1 MPHQAG
7 HIQTQAPVQT
17 TLPTG
22 AYTPQQSQQSQ
33 DVLSLMQKMVSKP
46 TLATGTAITPQAMVE
61 TAPELLATGGVA
73 TTTPTATATQA
84 GAPTAIT
91 AGTSPTAQQVGTTGY
106 NQTAASYAAGQ
117 VGQAAT
123 PQAIA
128 AQGALTAPAVAEQ
141 LGTVDPSATVQG
153 QLANLQAD
161 VSAGLQPG
169 GVMPIWA
176 RTASDLVS
184 SKMAQRGM
192 GQSSMY
198 AEAMAEGIM
207 RGALPIAQAD
217 AQTYKDKIFQNLSNR
232 QQAAILNAQNYMQM
246 DMANLSNRQQTSLT
260 NIQLKQQSLLTDQA
274 ANNAA
279 LQFNAANVQQQEQFF
294 DGLKANIELQNA
306 QRTDAIAQ
314 FNTAEGNK
322 ISAMNVGNEIA
333 VNEANASRKTAIE
346 QFNSGLQDSR
356 DKFNVENQRVVDQSN
371 AQWRRTINTA
381 NTAAANAAN
390 QTNAA
395 NALAISNYAMS
406 ALWQEWRDEAD
417 WVNTSSENA
426 IARNHNLA
434 LAALERATMFEL
446 NDEAAKGDLLKL
458 LGAFGFEFLKTT

>member
-1 MPHQAG
+1 MATQQ
-7 HIQTQAPVQT
+7 QTQQPVEVQ
-17 TLPTG
+17 LPTG
-22 AYTPQQSQQSQ
+22 AYQPQQSQASQ
-33 DVLSLMQKMVSKP
+33 DILSLMQKMVSKP
-46 TLATGTAITPQAMVE
+46 TLATGTAMLPQPMNVQ
-61 TAPELLATGGVA
+61 TPELLATGGVA

-91 AGTSPTAQQVGTTGY
+91 AGTSPTSQQVATTGY

-117 VGQAAT
+117 VGQT
-123 PQAIA
+123 NVPQM
-128 AQGALTAPAVAEQ
+128 TAPTGTVTTPAVAEQ
-141 LGTVDPSATVQG
+141 ITSIPTEATVAG
-153 QLANLQAD
+153 QLAGLQSD

-169 GVMPIWA
+169 GTMPIWA
-176 RTASDLVS
+176 RTAADLVE

-217 AQTYKDKIFQNLSNR
+217 AQVYKDKIFQNLSNR
-232 QQAAILNAQNYMQM
+232 QQAAILNAQNYMTM
-246 DMANLSNRQQTSLT
+246 DMANLSNNQQASLT

-294 DGLKANIELQNA
+294 DSLKSGIEIQNA
-306 QRTDAIAQ
+306 QRSDAIAQ
-314 FNTAEGNK
+314 FNAAEGNK
-322 ISAMNVGNEIA
+322 INAMNVGNDIA
-333 VNEANASRKTAIE
+333 VNEANANRTQAIE
-346 QFNSGLQDSR
+346 QFNSQLQDSR
-356 DKFNVENQRVVDQSN
+356 DKFNVENQRVIDQSN

-381 NTAAANAAN
+381 NTAAVNAAN

-395 NALAISNYAMS
+395 NALALSNYGMS

-417 WVNTSSENA
+417 WVNTASENKV
-426 IARNHNLA
+426 ARDFNMA

-458 LGAFGFEFLKTT
+458 LGRFGFEFLKA

>member
-1 MPHQAG
+1 MVTTNT
-7 HIQTQAPVQT
+7 QTQPEIK
-17 TLPTG
+17 LPTG
-22 AYTPQQSQQSQ
+22 AYQPQQSQASQ
-33 DVLSLMQKMVSKP
+33 DILSLMQKMVSKP
-46 TLATGTAITPQAMVE
+46 TMATGTAIVPQPMNVQ
-61 TAPELLATGGVA
+61 APELLATGGVA
-73 TTTPTATATQA
+73 TTTPTATAILA
-84 GAPTAIT
+84 GQPSAIT
-91 AGTSPTAQQVGTTGY
+91 AGASPASQQIATTGY
-106 NQTAASYAAGQ
+106 NQTAANYAAGQ
-117 VGQAAT
+117 IGKANV
-123 PQAIA
+123 PQATA
-128 AQGALTAPAVAEQ
+128 AQGTVSTPAVAEQ
-141 LGTVDPSATVQG
+141 ITSIPTEATVAG
-153 QLANLQAD
+153 QLAGLQSD

-169 GVMPIWA
+169 GTMPIWA
-176 RTASDLVS
+176 RTAADLVE

-217 AQTYKDKIFQNLSNR
+217 AQVYKDKIFQNLSNR

-246 DMANLSNRQQTSLT
+246 DMANLSNNQQANLT

-294 DGLKANIELQNA
+294 DSLKSGIEIQNA
-306 QRTDAIAQ
+306 QRSDAIAQ

-322 ISAMNVGNEIA
+322 INAMNVGNDIA
-333 VNEANASRKTAIE
+333 VNEANANRVQAIG
-346 QFNSGLQDSR
+346 QFNSQLQDSR
-356 DKFNVENQRVVDQSN
+356 DKFNVENQRVIDQSN

-381 NTAAANAAN
+381 NTAAVNAAN

-395 NALAISNYAMS
+395 NALALSNYAMS
-406 ALWQEWRDEAD
+406 ALWQEWREEAD
-417 WVNTSSENA
+417 WVNTASENKV
-426 IARNHNLA
+426 ARDHNMA

-458 LGAFGFEFLKTT
+458 LGRFGFEFLEAST

>member
-1 MPHQAG
+1 MATQQ
-7 HIQTQAPVQT
+7 QTQQPVDVQ
-17 TLPTG
+17 LPTG
-22 AYTPQQSQQSQ
+22 AYQPQQSQASQ
-33 DVLSLMQKMVSKP
+33 DILSLMQKMVSKP
-46 TLATGTAITPQAMVE
+46 TLATGTAMLPQPMNVQ
-61 TAPELLATGGVA
+61 TPELLATGGVA

-91 AGTSPTAQQVGTTGY
+91 AGTSPTSQQVATTGY

-117 VGQAAT
+117 VGQT
-123 PQAIA
+123 NVPQM
-128 AQGALTAPAVAEQ
+128 TAPTGTVTTPAVAEQ
-141 LGTVDPSATVQG
+141 ITSIPTEATVAG
-153 QLANLQAD
+153 QLAGLQSD

-169 GVMPIWA
+169 GTMPIWA
-176 RTASDLVS
+176 RTAADLVE

-217 AQTYKDKIFQNLSNR
+217 AQVYKDKIFQNLSNR
-232 QQAAILNAQNYMQM
+232 QQAAILNAQNYMTM
-246 DMANLSNRQQTSLT
+246 DMANLSNNQQASLT

-294 DGLKANIELQNA
+294 DSLKSGIEIQNA
-306 QRTDAIAQ
+306 QRSDAIAQ
-314 FNTAEGNK
+314 FNAAEGNK
-322 ISAMNVGNEIA
+322 ISAMNVGNNIA
-333 VNEANASRKTAIE
+333 VNEANANRTQAIE
-346 QFNSGLQDSR
+346 QFNSQLQDSR
-356 DKFNVENQRVVDQSN
+356 DKFNVENQRVIDQSN

-381 NTAAANAAN
+381 NTAAVNAAN

-395 NALAISNYAMS
+395 NALALSNYGMS

-417 WVNTSSENA
+417 WVNTASENK
-426 IARNHNLA
+426 IARDFNMA

-458 LGAFGFEFLKTT
+458 LGRFGFEFLKA

>member
-1 MPHQAG
+1 MATQ
-7 HIQTQAPVQT
+7 QTQQPVDVQ
-17 TLPTG
+17 LPTG
-22 AYTPQQSQQSQ
+22 AYQPQQSQASQ
-33 DVLSLMQKMVSKP
+33 DILSLMQKMVSKP
-46 TLATGTAITPQAMVE
+46 TLATGTAMLPQPMNAQ
-61 TAPELLATGGVA
+61 TPELLATGGVA

-91 AGTSPTAQQVGTTGY
+91 AGTSPTSQQVATTGY

-117 VGQAAT
+117 VGQT
-123 PQAIA
+123 NVPQM
-128 AQGALTAPAVAEQ
+128 TAPTGTVTTPAVAEQ
-141 LGTVDPSATVQG
+141 ITSIPTEATVAG
-153 QLANLQAD
+153 QLAGLQSD

-169 GVMPIWA
+169 GTMPIWA
-176 RTASDLVS
+176 RTAADLVE

-217 AQTYKDKIFQNLSNR
+217 AQVYKDKIFQNLSNR
-232 QQAAILNAQNYMQM
+232 QQAAILNAQNYMTM
-246 DMANLSNRQQTSLT
+246 DMANLSNNQQASLT

-294 DGLKANIELQNA
+294 DSLKSGIEIQNA
-306 QRTDAIAQ
+306 QRSDAIAQ

-322 ISAMNVGNEIA
+322 ISAMNVGNNIA
-333 VNEANASRKTAIE
+333 VNEANANRVQAIE
-346 QFNSGLQDSR
+346 QFNKGLQDSR
-356 DKFNVENQRVVDQSN
+356 DKFNVENQRVIDQSN

-381 NTAAANAAN
+381 NTAAVNASN

-395 NALAISNYAMS
+395 NALALSNYGMS

-417 WVNTSSENA
+417 WVNTASENK
-426 IARNHNLA
+426 IARDFNMA

-458 LGAFGFEFLKTT
+458 LGRFGFEFLKA

>member
-1 MPHQAG
+1 MATQQ
-7 HIQTQAPVQT
+7 QTQQPVEVQ
-17 TLPTG
+17 LPTG
-22 AYTPQQSQQSQ
+22 AYQPQQSQASQ
-33 DVLSLMQKMVSKP
+33 DILSLMQKMVSKP
-46 TLATGTAITPQAMVE
+46 TLATGTAMLPQPMNVQ
-61 TAPELLATGGVA
+61 TPELLATGGVA

-91 AGTSPTAQQVGTTGY
+91 AGTSPTSQQVATTGY

-117 VGQAAT
+117 VGQT
-123 PQAIA
+123 NVPQM
-128 AQGALTAPAVAEQ
+128 TAPTGTVTTPAVAEQ
-141 LGTVDPSATVQG
+141 ITSIPTEATVAG
-153 QLANLQAD
+153 QLAGLQSD

-169 GVMPIWA
+169 GTMPIWA
-176 RTASDLVS
+176 RTAADLVE

-217 AQTYKDKIFQNLSNR
+217 AQVYKDKIFQNLSNR
-232 QQAAILNAQNYMQM
+232 QQAAILNAQNYMTM
-246 DMANLSNRQQTSLT
+246 DMANLSNNQQASLT

-294 DGLKANIELQNA
+294 DSLKSGIEIQNA
-306 QRTDAIAQ
+306 QRSDAIAQ
-314 FNTAEGNK
+314 FNAAEGNK
-322 ISAMNVGNEIA
+322 ISAMNVGNNIA
-333 VNEANASRKTAIE
+333 VNEANANRTQAIE
-346 QFNSGLQDSR
+346 QFNSQLQDSR
-356 DKFNVENQRVVDQSN
+356 DKFNVENQRVIDQSN

-381 NTAAANAAN
+381 NTAATNAAN

-395 NALAISNYAMS
+395 NALALSNYGMS

-417 WVNTSSENA
+417 WVNTASENA
-426 IARNHNLA
+426 VARNHNLA

-458 LGAFGFEFLKTT
+458 LGRFGFEFLKA

>member
-1 MPHQAG
+1 MATQQ
-7 HIQTQAPVQT
+7 QTQQPVEVK
-17 TLPTG
+17 LPTG
-22 AYTPQQSQQSQ
+22 AYQPQQSQASQ
-33 DVLSLMQKMVSKP
+33 DILSLMQKMVSKP
-46 TLATGTAITPQAMVE
+46 TLATGTAMLPQPMNVQ
-61 TAPELLATGGVA
+61 TPELLATGGVA

-91 AGTSPTAQQVGTTGY
+91 AGTSPTSQQVATTGY

-117 VGQAAT
+117 VGQT
-123 PQAIA
+123 NVPQM
-128 AQGALTAPAVAEQ
+128 TAPTGTVTTPAVAEQ
-141 LGTVDPSATVQG
+141 ITSIPTEATVAG
-153 QLANLQAD
+153 QLAGLQSD

-169 GVMPIWA
+169 GTMPIWA
-176 RTASDLVS
+176 RTAADLVE

-217 AQTYKDKIFQNLSNR
+217 AQVYKDKIFQNLSNR
-232 QQAAILNAQNYMQM
+232 QQAAILNAQNYMTM
-246 DMANLSNRQQTSLT
+246 DMANLSNNQQASLT

-294 DGLKANIELQNA
+294 DSLKSGIEIQNA
-306 QRTDAIAQ
+306 QRSDAIAQ

-322 ISAMNVGNEIA
+322 ISAMNVGNNIA
-333 VNEANASRKTAIE
+333 VNEANANRTQAIE
-346 QFNSGLQDSR
+346 QFNSQLQDSR
-356 DKFNVENQRVVDQSN
+356 DKFNVENQRVIDQSN

-381 NTAAANAAN
+381 NTAAVNAAN

-395 NALAISNYAMS
+395 NALALSNYGMS

-417 WVNTSSENA
+417 WVNTASENA
-426 IARNHNLA
+426 VARNHNLA

-458 LGAFGFEFLKTT
+458 LGRFGFEFLKA

>member
-1 MPHQAG
+1 MATQQ
-7 HIQTQAPVQT
+7 QTQQPVEVK
-17 TLPTG
+17 LPTG
-22 AYTPQQSQQSQ
+22 AYQPQQSQASQ
-33 DVLSLMQKMVSKP
+33 DILSLMQKMVSKP
-46 TLATGTAITPQAMVE
+46 TLATGTAMLPQPMNVQ
-61 TAPELLATGGVA
+61 TPELLATGGVA

-91 AGTSPTAQQVGTTGY
+91 AGTSPTSQQVATTGY

-117 VGQAAT
+117 VGQT
-123 PQAIA
+123 NVPQM
-128 AQGALTAPAVAEQ
+128 TAPTGTVTTPAVAEQ
-141 LGTVDPSATVQG
+141 ITSIPTEATVAG
-153 QLANLQAD
+153 QLAGLQSD

-169 GVMPIWA
+169 GTMPIWA
-176 RTASDLVS
+176 RTAADLVE

-217 AQTYKDKIFQNLSNR
+217 AQVYKDKIFQNLSNR
-232 QQAAILNAQNYMQM
+232 QQAAILNAQNYMTM
-246 DMANLSNRQQTSLT
+246 DMANLSNNQQASLT

-294 DGLKANIELQNA
+294 DSLKSGIEIQNA
-306 QRTDAIAQ
+306 QRSDAIAQ
-314 FNTAEGNK
+314 FNAAEGNK
-322 ISAMNVGNEIA
+322 ISAMNVGNDIA
-333 VNEANASRKTAIE
+333 VNEANANRVQAIE
-346 QFNSGLQDSR
+346 QFNKGLQDSR
-356 DKFNVENQRVVDQSN
+356 DKFNVENQRVIDQSN

-381 NTAAANAAN
+381 NTAAVNAAN

-395 NALAISNYAMS
+395 NALALSNYGMS

-417 WVNTSSENA
+417 WVNTASENA
-426 IARNHNLA
+426 VARNHNLA

-458 LGAFGFEFLKTT
+458 LGRFGFEFLKA

>member
-1 MPHQAG
+1 MATTNT
-7 HIQTQAPVQT
+7 QTQPEIK
-17 TLPTG
+17 LPTG
-22 AYTPQQSQQSQ
+22 AYQPQQSQASQ
-33 DVLSLMQKMVSKP
+33 DILSLMQKMVSKP
-46 TLATGTAITPQAMVE
+46 TMATGTAIVPQSMNIQ
-61 TAPELLATGGVA
+61 TPELLATGGVA

-91 AGTSPTAQQVGTTGY
+91 AGTSPTSQQVATTGY

-117 VGQAAT
+117 VGQT
-123 PQAIA
+123 NVPQM
-128 AQGALTAPAVAEQ
+128 TAPTGTVTTPAVAEQ
-141 LGTVDPSATVQG
+141 ITSIPTEATVAG
-153 QLANLQAD
+153 QLAGLQSD

-169 GVMPIWA
+169 GTMPIWA
-176 RTASDLVS
+176 RTAADLVE

-217 AQTYKDKIFQNLSNR
+217 AQVYKDKIFQNLSNR
-232 QQAAILNAQNYMQM
+232 QQAAILNAQNYMTM
-246 DMANLSNRQQTSLT
+246 DMANLSNNQQASLT

-294 DGLKANIELQNA
+294 DSLKSGIEIQNA
-306 QRTDAIAQ
+306 QRSDAIAQ
-314 FNTAEGNK
+314 FNVAEGNK
-322 ISAMNVGNEIA
+322 ISAMNVGNNIA
-333 VNEANASRKTAIE
+333 VNEANANRVQAIE
-346 QFNSGLQDSR
+346 QFNKGLQDSR
-356 DKFNVENQRVVDQSN
+356 DKFNVENQRVIDQSN

-381 NTAAANAAN
+381 NTAAVNASN

-395 NALAISNYAMS
+395 NALALSNYGMS

-417 WVNTSSENA
+417 WVNTASENK
-426 IARNHNLA
+426 IARDFNMA

-458 LGAFGFEFLKTT
+458 LGRFGFEFLKA

>member
-1 MPHQAG
+1 MATQQ
-7 HIQTQAPVQT
+7 QTQQPVDVQ
-17 TLPTG
+17 LPTG
-22 AYTPQQSQQSQ
+22 AYQPQQSQASQ
-33 DVLSLMQKMVSKP
+33 DILSLMQKMVSKP
-46 TLATGTAITPQAMVE
+46 TLATGTAMLPQPMNVQ
-61 TAPELLATGGVA
+61 TPELLATGGVA

-91 AGTSPTAQQVGTTGY
+91 AGTSPTSQQVATTGY

-117 VGQAAT
+117 VGQT
-123 PQAIA
+123 NVPQM
-128 AQGALTAPAVAEQ
+128 TAPTGTVTTPAVAEQ
-141 LGTVDPSATVQG
+141 ITSIPTEATVAG
-153 QLANLQAD
+153 QLAGLQSD

-169 GVMPIWA
+169 GTMPIWA
-176 RTASDLVS
+176 RTAADLVE

-217 AQTYKDKIFQNLSNR
+217 AQVYKDKIFQNLSNR
-232 QQAAILNAQNYMQM
+232 QQAAILNAQNYMTM
-246 DMANLSNRQQTSLT
+246 DMANLSNNQQASLT

-294 DGLKANIELQNA
+294 DSLKSGIEIQNA
-306 QRTDAIAQ
+306 QRSDAIAQ
-314 FNTAEGNK
+314 FNAAEGNK
-322 ISAMNVGNEIA
+322 ISAMNVGNNIA
-333 VNEANASRKTAIE
+333 VNEANANRTQAIE
-346 QFNSGLQDSR
+346 QFNSQLQDSR
-356 DKFNVENQRVVDQSN
+356 DKFNVENQRVIDQSN

-381 NTAAANAAN
+381 NTAAVNAAN

-395 NALAISNYAMS
+395 NALALSNYGMS

-417 WVNTSSENA
+417 WVNTASENA
-426 IARNHNLA
+426 VARNHNLA

-458 LGAFGFEFLKTT
+458 LGRFGFEFLKA

>member
-1 MPHQAG
+1 MVTTNT
-7 HIQTQAPVQT
+7 QTQPEIK
-17 TLPTG
+17 LPTG
-22 AYTPQQSQQSQ
+22 AYQPQQSQASQ
-33 DVLSLMQKMVSKP
+33 DILSLMQKMVSKP
-46 TLATGTAITPQAMVE
+46 TLATGTAMLPQPMNVQ
-61 TAPELLATGGVA
+61 TPELLATGGVA

-91 AGTSPTAQQVGTTGY
+91 AGPSPTSQQVATTGY

-117 VGQAAT
+117 VGQT
-123 PQAIA
+123 NVPQM
-128 AQGALTAPAVAEQ
+128 TAPTGTVTTPAVAEQ
-141 LGTVDPSATVQG
+141 ITSIPTEATVAG
-153 QLANLQAD
+153 QLAGLQSD

-169 GVMPIWA
+169 GTMPIWA
-176 RTASDLVS
+176 RTAADLVE

-217 AQTYKDKIFQNLSNR
+217 AQVYKDKIFQNLSNR
-232 QQAAILNAQNYMQM
+232 QQAAILNAQNYMTM
-246 DMANLSNRQQTSLT
+246 DMANLSNNQQASLT

-294 DGLKANIELQNA
+294 DSLKSGIEIQNA
-306 QRTDAIAQ
+306 QRSDAIAQ

-322 ISAMNVGNEIA
+322 INAMNVGNDIA
-333 VNEANASRKTAIE
+333 VNEANANRVQAIE
-346 QFNSGLQDSR
+346 QFNKGLQDSR
-356 DKFNVENQRVVDQSN
+356 DKFNVENQRVIDQSN

-381 NTAAANAAN
+381 NTAAVNAAN

-395 NALAISNYAMS
+395 NALALSNYGMS

-417 WVNTSSENA
+417 WVNTASENA
-426 IARNHNLA
+426 VARNHNLA

-458 LGAFGFEFLKTT
+458 LGRFGFEFLKA

>member
-1 MPHQAG
+1 MATQQ
-7 HIQTQAPVQT
+7 QTQQPVEVQ
-17 TLPTG
+17 LPTG
-22 AYTPQQSQQSQ
+22 AYQPQQSQASQ
-33 DVLSLMQKMVSKP
+33 DILSLMQKMVSKP
-46 TLATGTAITPQAMVE
+46 TLATGTAMLPQPMNVQ
-61 TAPELLATGGVA
+61 TPELLATGGVA

-91 AGTSPTAQQVGTTGY
+91 AGTSPTSQQVATTGY

-117 VGQAAT
+117 VGQT
-123 PQAIA
+123 NVPQM
-128 AQGALTAPAVAEQ
+128 TAPTGTVTTPAVAEQ
-141 LGTVDPSATVQG
+141 ITSIPTEATVAG
-153 QLANLQAD
+153 QLAGLQSD

-169 GVMPIWA
+169 GTMPIWA
-176 RTASDLVS
+176 RTAADLVE

-217 AQTYKDKIFQNLSNR
+217 AQVYKDKIFQNLSNR
-232 QQAAILNAQNYMQM
+232 QQAAILNAQNYMTM
-246 DMANLSNRQQTSLT
+246 DMANLSNNQQASLT

-294 DGLKANIELQNA
+294 DSLKSGIEIQNA
-306 QRTDAIAQ
+306 QRSDAIAQ
-314 FNTAEGNK
+314 FNAAEGNK
-322 ISAMNVGNEIA
+322 INAMNVGNDIA
-333 VNEANASRKTAIE
+333 VNEANANRVQAIE
-346 QFNSGLQDSR
+346 QFNKGLQDSR
-356 DKFNVENQRVVDQSN
+356 DKFNVENQRVIDQSN

-381 NTAAANAAN
+381 NTAAVNAAN

-395 NALAISNYAMS
+395 NALALSNYGMS

-417 WVNTSSENA
+417 WVNTASENA
-426 IARNHNLA
+426 VARNHNLA

-458 LGAFGFEFLKTT
+458 LGRFGFEFLKA

>member
-1 MPHQAG
+1 MATQQ
-7 HIQTQAPVQT
+7 QTQQPVDVQ
-17 TLPTG
+17 LPTG
-22 AYTPQQSQQSQ
+22 AYQPQQSQASQ
-33 DVLSLMQKMVSKP
+33 DILSLMQKMVSKP
-46 TLATGTAITPQAMVE
+46 TLATGTAMLPQPMNVQ
-61 TAPELLATGGVA
+61 TPELLATGGVA

-91 AGTSPTAQQVGTTGY
+91 AGTSPTSQQVATTGY

-117 VGQAAT
+117 VGQT
-123 PQAIA
+123 NVPQM
-128 AQGALTAPAVAEQ
+128 TAPTGTVTTPAVAEQ
-141 LGTVDPSATVQG
+141 ITSIPTEATVAG
-153 QLANLQAD
+153 QLAGLQSD

-169 GVMPIWA
+169 GTMPIWA
-176 RTASDLVS
+176 RTAADLVE

-217 AQTYKDKIFQNLSNR
+217 AQVYKDKIFQNLSNR
-232 QQAAILNAQNYMQM
+232 QQAAILNAQNYMTM
-246 DMANLSNRQQTSLT
+246 DMANLSNNQQASLT

-294 DGLKANIELQNA
+294 DSLKSGIEIQNA
-306 QRTDAIAQ
+306 QRSDAIAQ
-314 FNTAEGNK
+314 FNAAEGNK
-322 ISAMNVGNEIA
+322 ISAMNVGNDIA
-333 VNEANASRKTAIE
+333 VNEANANRVQAIE
-346 QFNSGLQDSR
+346 QFNKGLQDSR
-356 DKFNVENQRVVDQSN
+356 DKFNVENQRVIDQSN

-381 NTAAANAAN
+381 NTAAVNAAN

-395 NALAISNYAMS
+395 NALALSNYGMS

-417 WVNTSSENA
+417 WVNTASENKV
-426 IARNHNLA
+426 ARDFNMA

-458 LGAFGFEFLKTT
+458 LGRFGFEFLKA

>member
-1 MPHQAG
+1 MATQQ
-7 HIQTQAPVQT
+7 QTQQPVDVQ
-17 TLPTG
+17 LPTG
-22 AYTPQQSQQSQ
+22 AYQPQQSQASQ
-33 DVLSLMQKMVSKP
+33 DILSLMQKMVSKP
-46 TLATGTAITPQAMVE
+46 TLATGTAMLPQPMNVQ
-61 TAPELLATGGVA
+61 TPELLATGGVA

-91 AGTSPTAQQVGTTGY
+91 AGTSPTSQQVATTGY

-117 VGQAAT
+117 VGQT
-123 PQAIA
+123 NVPQM
-128 AQGALTAPAVAEQ
+128 TAPTGTVTTPAVAEQ
-141 LGTVDPSATVQG
+141 ITSIPTEATVAG
-153 QLANLQAD
+153 QLAGLQSD

-169 GVMPIWA
+169 GTMPIWA
-176 RTASDLVS
+176 RTAADLVE

-217 AQTYKDKIFQNLSNR
+217 AQVYKDKIFQNLSNR
-232 QQAAILNAQNYMQM
+232 QQAAILNAQNYMTM
-246 DMANLSNRQQTSLT
+246 DMANLSNNQQASLT

-294 DGLKANIELQNA
+294 DSLKSGIEIQNA
-306 QRTDAIAQ
+306 QRSDAIAQ
-314 FNTAEGNK
+314 FNAAEGNK
-322 ISAMNVGNEIA
+322 INAMNVGNDIA
-333 VNEANASRKTAIE
+333 VNEANANRVQAIE
-346 QFNSGLQDSR
+346 QFNKGLQDSR
-356 DKFNVENQRVVDQSN
+356 DKFNVENQRVIDQSN

-381 NTAAANAAN
+381 NTAAVNAAN

-395 NALAISNYAMS
+395 NALALSNYGMS

-417 WVNTSSENA
+417 WVNTASENA
-426 IARNHNLA
+426 VARNHNLA

-458 LGAFGFEFLKTT
+458 LGRFGFEFLKA

>member
-1 MPHQAG
+1 MVTTNT
-7 HIQTQAPVQT
+7 QTQPEIK
-17 TLPTG
+17 LPTG
-22 AYTPQQSQQSQ
+22 AYQPQQSQASQ
-33 DVLSLMQKMVSKP
+33 DILSLMQKMVSKP
-46 TLATGTAITPQAMVE
+46 TMATGTAIVPQPMNVQ
-61 TAPELLATGGVA
+61 APELLATGGVA
-73 TTTPTATATQA
+73 TTTPTATAILA
-84 GAPTAIT
+84 GQPSAIT
-91 AGTSPTAQQVGTTGY
+91 AGASPASQQIATTGY
-106 NQTAASYAAGQ
+106 NQTAANYAAGQ
-117 VGQAAT
+117 IGQANV
-123 PQAIA
+123 PQATA
-128 AQGALTAPAVAEQ
+128 AQGTVSTPAVAEQ
-141 LGTVDPSATVQG
+141 ITAIPTEATVAG
-153 QLANLQAD
+153 QLAGLQSD

-169 GVMPIWA
+169 GTMPIWA
-176 RTASDLVS
+176 RTAADLVE

-217 AQTYKDKIFQNLSNR
+217 AQVYKDKIFQNLSNR

-246 DMANLSNRQQTSLT
+246 DMANLSNNQQANLT

-294 DGLKANIELQNA
+294 DSLKSGIELQNA
-306 QRTDAIAQ
+306 QRADAIAQ

-322 ISAMNVGNEIA
+322 INAMNVGNDIA
-333 VNEANASRKTAIE
+333 VNEANANRVQAIG
-346 QFNSGLQDSR
+346 QFNSQLQDSR
-356 DKFNVENQRVVDQSN
+356 DKFNVENQRVIDQSN

-381 NTAAANAAN
+381 NTAAVNAAN

-395 NALAISNYAMS
+395 NALALSNYAMS

-417 WVNTSSENA
+417 WVNTASENKV
-426 IARNHNLA
+426 ARDHNMA

-458 LGAFGFEFLKTT
+458 LGRFGFEFLEAST

>member
-1 MPHQAG
+1 MATQQ
-7 HIQTQAPVQT
+7 QTQQPVEVQ
-17 TLPTG
+17 LPTG
-22 AYTPQQSQQSQ
+22 AYQPQQSQASQ
-33 DVLSLMQKMVSKP
+33 DILSLMQKMVSKP
-46 TLATGTAITPQAMVE
+46 TLATGTAMLPQPMNVQ
-61 TAPELLATGGVA
+61 TPELLATGGVA

-91 AGTSPTAQQVGTTGY
+91 AGTSPTSQQVATTGY

-117 VGQAAT
+117 VGQT
-123 PQAIA
+123 NVPQM
-128 AQGALTAPAVAEQ
+128 TAPTGTVTTPAVAEQ
-141 LGTVDPSATVQG
+141 ITSIPTEATVAG
-153 QLANLQAD
+153 QLAGLQSD

-169 GVMPIWA
+169 GTMPIWA
-176 RTASDLVS
+176 RTAADLVE

-217 AQTYKDKIFQNLSNR
+217 AQVYKDKIFQNLSNR
-232 QQAAILNAQNYMQM
+232 QQAAILNAQNYMTM
-246 DMANLSNRQQTSLT
+246 DMANLSNNQQASLT

-294 DGLKANIELQNA
+294 DSLKSGIEIQNA
-306 QRTDAIAQ
+306 QRADAIAQ
-314 FNTAEGNK
+314 FNAAEGNK
-322 ISAMNVGNEIA
+322 ISAMNVGNNIA
-333 VNEANASRKTAIE
+333 VNEANASRVQAIE
-346 QFNSGLQDSR
+346 QFNKGLQDSR
-356 DKFNVENQRVVDQSN
+356 DKFNVENQRVIDQSN

-381 NTAAANAAN
+381 NTAAVNAAN

-395 NALAISNYAMS
+395 NALALSNYGMS

-417 WVNTSSENA
+417 WVNTASENA
-426 IARNHNLA
+426 VARNHNLA

-458 LGAFGFEFLKTT
+458 LGRFGFEFLKA

>member
-1 MPHQAG
+1 MATQ
-7 HIQTQAPVQT
+7 QTQQPVDVQ
-17 TLPTG
+17 LPTG
-22 AYTPQQSQQSQ
+22 AYQPQQSQASQ
-33 DVLSLMQKMVSKP
+33 DILSLMQKMVSKP
-46 TLATGTAITPQAMVE
+46 TLATGTAMLPQPMNAQ
-61 TAPELLATGGVA
+61 TPELLATGGVA

-91 AGTSPTAQQVGTTGY
+91 AGTSPTSQQVATTGY

-117 VGQAAT
+117 VGQT
-123 PQAIA
+123 NVPQM
-128 AQGALTAPAVAEQ
+128 TAPTGTVTTPAVAEQ
-141 LGTVDPSATVQG
+141 ITSIPTEATVAG
-153 QLANLQAD
+153 QLAGLQSD

-169 GVMPIWA
+169 GTMPIWA
-176 RTASDLVS
+176 RTAADLVE

-217 AQTYKDKIFQNLSNR
+217 AQVYKDKIFQNLSNR
-232 QQAAILNAQNYMQM
+232 QQAAILNAQNYMTM
-246 DMANLSNRQQTSLT
+246 DMANLSNNQQASLT

-294 DGLKANIELQNA
+294 DSLKSGIEIQNA
-306 QRTDAIAQ
+306 QRSDAIAQ
-314 FNTAEGNK
+314 FNVAEGNK
-322 ISAMNVGNEIA
+322 ISAMNVGNNIA
-333 VNEANASRKTAIE
+333 VNEANANRVQAIE
-346 QFNSGLQDSR
+346 QFNKGLQDSR
-356 DKFNVENQRVVDQSN
+356 DKFNVENQRVIDQSN

-381 NTAAANAAN
+381 NTAAVNASN

-395 NALAISNYAMS
+395 NALALSNYGMS

-417 WVNTSSENA
+417 WVNTASENK
-426 IARNHNLA
+426 IARDFNMA

-458 LGAFGFEFLKTT
+458 LGRFGFEFLKA

>member
-1 MPHQAG
+1 MATQQ
-7 HIQTQAPVQT
+7 QTQQPVEVQ
-17 TLPTG
+17 LPTG
-22 AYTPQQSQQSQ
+22 AYQPQQSQASQ
-33 DVLSLMQKMVSKP
+33 DILSLMQKMVSKP
-46 TLATGTAITPQAMVE
+46 TLATGTAMLPQPMNVQ
-61 TAPELLATGGVA
+61 TPELLATGGVA

-91 AGTSPTAQQVGTTGY
+91 AGTSPTSQQVATTGY

-117 VGQAAT
+117 IGQT
-123 PQAIA
+123 NVPQM
-128 AQGALTAPAVAEQ
+128 TAPTGTVTTPAVAEQ
-141 LGTVDPSATVQG
+141 ITSIPTEATVAG
-153 QLANLQAD
+153 QLAGLQSD

-169 GVMPIWA
+169 GTMPIWA
-176 RTASDLVS
+176 RTAADLVE

-217 AQTYKDKIFQNLSNR
+217 AQVYKDKIFQNLSNR
-232 QQAAILNAQNYMQM
+232 QQAAILNAQNYMTM
-246 DMANLSNRQQTSLT
+246 DMANLSNNQQASLT

-294 DGLKANIELQNA
+294 DSLKSGIEIQNA
-306 QRTDAIAQ
+306 QRSDAIAQ
-314 FNTAEGNK
+314 FNAAEGNK
-322 ISAMNVGNEIA
+322 INAMNVGNDIA
-333 VNEANASRKTAIE
+333 VNEANANRTQAIE
-346 QFNSGLQDSR
+346 QFNSQLQDSR
-356 DKFNVENQRVVDQSN
+356 DKFNVENQRVIDQSN

-381 NTAAANAAN
+381 NTAAVNAAN

-395 NALAISNYAMS
+395 NALALSNYGMS

-417 WVNTSSENA
+417 WVNTASENKV
-426 IARNHNLA
+426 ARDFNMA

-458 LGAFGFEFLKTT
+458 LGRFGFEFLKA

>member
-1 MPHQAG
+1 MATQQ
-7 HIQTQAPVQT
+7 QTQQPVDVQ
-17 TLPTG
+17 LPTG
-22 AYTPQQSQQSQ
+22 AYQPQQSQASQ
-33 DVLSLMQKMVSKP
+33 DILSLMQKMVSKP
-46 TLATGTAITPQAMVE
+46 TLATGTAMLPQPMNVQ
-61 TAPELLATGGVA
+61 TPELLATGGVA

-91 AGTSPTAQQVGTTGY
+91 AGTSPTSQQVATTGY

-117 VGQAAT
+117 VGQT
-123 PQAIA
+123 NVPQM
-128 AQGALTAPAVAEQ
+128 TAPTGTVTTPAVAEQ
-141 LGTVDPSATVQG
+141 ITSIPTEATVAG
-153 QLANLQAD
+153 QLAGLQSD

-169 GVMPIWA
+169 GTMPIWA
-176 RTASDLVS
+176 RTAADLVE

-217 AQTYKDKIFQNLSNR
+217 AQVYKDKIFQNLSNR
-232 QQAAILNAQNYMQM
+232 QQAAILNAQNYMTM
-246 DMANLSNRQQTSLT
+246 DMANLSNNQQASLT

-294 DGLKANIELQNA
+294 DSLKSGIEIQNA
-306 QRTDAIAQ
+306 QRSDAIAQ
-314 FNTAEGNK
+314 FNAAEGNK
-322 ISAMNVGNEIA
+322 INAMNVGNDIA
-333 VNEANASRKTAIE
+333 VNEANANRTQAIE
-346 QFNSGLQDSR
+346 QFNSQLQDSR
-356 DKFNVENQRVVDQSN
+356 DKFNVENQRVIDQSN

-381 NTAAANAAN
+381 NTAATNAAN

-395 NALAISNYAMS
+395 NALALSNYGMS

-417 WVNTSSENA
+417 WVNTASENA
-426 IARNHNLA
+426 VARNHNLA

-458 LGAFGFEFLKTT
+458 LGRFGFEFLKA

>member
-1 MPHQAG
+1 MV
-7 HIQTQAPVQT
+7 TTTTKPVET
-17 TLPTG
+17 TLPQG
-22 AYTPQQSQQSQ
+22 AIAPQQSQTSQ
-33 DVLSLMQKMVSKP
+33 NIVSLMEKLVSTP
-46 TLATGTAITPQAMVE
+46 TMATGTTVLPQPMNVQ
-61 TAPELLATGGVA
+61 TPELLATGGVA
-73 TTTPTATATQA
+73 TTTPTATATQS
-84 GAPTAIT
+84 GMPTAIT
-91 AGTSPTAQQVGTTGY
+91 AGTSPTAQQVATTGY
-106 NQTAASYAAGQ
+106 GQTAATYTAGQ
-117 VGQAAT
+117 TGQANV

-128 AQGALTAPAVAEQ
+128 AQGTVSTPAVAEQ
-141 LGTVDPSATVQG
+141 ISAIDPNATVQG

-176 RTASDLVS
+176 RTAADLVE

-207 RGALPIAQAD
+207 AGALPIAAAD

-246 DMANLSNRQQTSLT
+246 DMANLSNTQQTSLS
-260 NIQLKQQSLLTDQA
+260 NIQLRQQSLLTDQA

-279 LQFNAANVQQQEQFF
+279 LQFNATNAQQSEQFF
-294 DGLKANIELQNA
+294 ANLKSSIELQNA
-306 QRTDAIAQ
+306 QRTDAMNQ
-314 FNTAEGNK
+314 FATAEGNK
-322 ISAMNVGNEIA
+322 INAMNVGNEIA
-333 VNEANASRKTAIE
+333 VNEANAARQNAIN
-346 QFNSGLQDSR
+346 QFNAQLQDSR
-356 DKFNVENQRVVDQSN
+356 DKFNVENQRVIDQSN

-381 NTAAANAAN
+381 NTAAVNAAN

-395 NALAISNYAMS
+395 NALALSNYAMS

-417 WVNTSSENA
+417 WLNTASENA
-426 IARNHNLA
+426 TARNHNMA

-446 NDEAAKGDLLKL
+446 SDEAAKGDLLKL
-458 LGAFGFEFLKTT
+458 LGKFGFEFLQ

>member
-1 MPHQAG
+1 MATTNT
-7 HIQTQAPVQT
+7 QTQPEIK
-17 TLPTG
+17 LPTG
-22 AYTPQQSQQSQ
+22 AYQPQQSQASQ
-33 DVLSLMQKMVSKP
+33 DILSLMQKMVSKP
-46 TLATGTAITPQAMVE
+46 TMATGTAIVPQSMNIQ
-61 TAPELLATGGVA
+61 TPELLATGGVA

-91 AGTSPTAQQVGTTGY
+91 AGTSPTSQQVATTGY
-106 NQTAASYAAGQ
+106 NQTAANYTAGQ
-117 VGQAAT
+117 VGQVNV
-123 PQAIA
+123 PQATA
-128 AQGALTAPAVAEQ
+128 AQGTVSTPAVAEQ
-141 LGTVDPSATVQG
+141 ITSIPTEATVAG
-153 QLANLQAD
+153 QLAGLQSD

-169 GVMPIWA
+169 GTMPIWA
-176 RTASDLVS
+176 RTAADLVE

-217 AQTYKDKIFQNLSNR
+217 AQVYKDKIFQNLSNR
-232 QQAAILNAQNYMQM
+232 QQAAILNAQNYMTM
-246 DMANLSNRQQTSLT
+246 DMANLSNNQQASLT

-294 DGLKANIELQNA
+294 DSLKSGIEIQNA
-306 QRTDAIAQ
+306 QRADAIAQ
-314 FNTAEGNK
+314 FNIAEGNK
-322 ISAMNVGNEIA
+322 INAMNVGNDIA
-333 VNEANASRKTAIE
+333 VNEANANRVQAIE
-346 QFNSGLQDSR
+346 QFNKGLQDSR
-356 DKFNVENQRVVDQSN
+356 DKFNVENQRVIDQSN

-381 NTAAANAAN
+381 NTAAVNASN

-395 NALAISNYAMS
+395 NALALSNYGMS

-417 WVNTSSENA
+417 WVNTASENKV
-426 IARNHNLA
+426 ARDHNMA

-458 LGAFGFEFLKTT
+458 LGRFGFEFLKA

>member
-1 MPHQAG
+1 MATQQ
-7 HIQTQAPVQT
+7 QTQQPVEVK
-17 TLPTG
+17 LPTG
-22 AYTPQQSQQSQ
+22 AYQPQQSQASQ
-33 DVLSLMQKMVSKP
+33 DILSLMQKMVSKP
-46 TLATGTAITPQAMVE
+46 TLATGTAMLPQPMNVQ
-61 TAPELLATGGVA
+61 TPELLATGGVA

-91 AGTSPTAQQVGTTGY
+91 AGTSPTSQQVATTGY

-117 VGQAAT
+117 VGQT
-123 PQAIA
+123 NVPQM
-128 AQGALTAPAVAEQ
+128 TAPTGTVTTPAVAEQ
-141 LGTVDPSATVQG
+141 ITSIPTEATVAG
-153 QLANLQAD
+153 QLAGLQSD

-169 GVMPIWA
+169 GTMPIWA
-176 RTASDLVS
+176 RTAADLVE

-217 AQTYKDKIFQNLSNR
+217 AQVYKDKIFQNLSNR
-232 QQAAILNAQNYMQM
+232 QQAAILNAQNYMTM
-246 DMANLSNRQQTSLT
+246 DMANLSNNQQASLT

-294 DGLKANIELQNA
+294 DSLKSGIEIQNA
-306 QRTDAIAQ
+306 QRSDAIAQ

-322 ISAMNVGNEIA
+322 INAMNVGNDIA
-333 VNEANASRKTAIE
+333 VNEANANRVQAIE
-346 QFNSGLQDSR
+346 QFNKGLQDSR
-356 DKFNVENQRVVDQSN
+356 DKFNVENQRVIDQSN

-381 NTAAANAAN
+381 NTAAVNAAN

-395 NALAISNYAMS
+395 NALALSNYGMS

-417 WVNTSSENA
+417 WVNTASENKV
-426 IARNHNLA
+426 ARDHNMA

-458 LGAFGFEFLKTT
+458 LGRFGFEFLEAST

>member
-1 MPHQAG
+1 MATQQ
-7 HIQTQAPVQT
+7 QTQQPVDVQ
-17 TLPTG
+17 LPTG
-22 AYTPQQSQQSQ
+22 AYQPQQSQASQ
-33 DVLSLMQKMVSKP
+33 DILSLMQKMVSKP
-46 TLATGTAITPQAMVE
+46 TLATGTAMLPQPMNVQ
-61 TAPELLATGGVA
+61 TPELLATGGVA

-91 AGTSPTAQQVGTTGY
+91 AGTSPTSQQVATTGY

-117 VGQAAT
+117 IGQT
-123 PQAIA
+123 NVPQM
-128 AQGALTAPAVAEQ
+128 TAPTGTVTTPAVAEQ
-141 LGTVDPSATVQG
+141 ITSIPTEATVAG
-153 QLANLQAD
+153 QLAGLQSD

-169 GVMPIWA
+169 GTMPIWA
-176 RTASDLVS
+176 RTAADLVE

-217 AQTYKDKIFQNLSNR
+217 AQVYKDKIFQNLSNR
-232 QQAAILNAQNYMQM
+232 QQAAILNAQNYMTM
-246 DMANLSNRQQTSLT
+246 DMANLSNNQQASLT

-294 DGLKANIELQNA
+294 DSLKSGIEIQNA
-306 QRTDAIAQ
+306 QRSDAIAQ
-314 FNTAEGNK
+314 FNAAEGNK
-322 ISAMNVGNEIA
+322 INAMNVGNDIA
-333 VNEANASRKTAIE
+333 VNEANANRVQAIE
-346 QFNSGLQDSR
+346 QFNKGLQDSR
-356 DKFNVENQRVVDQSN
+356 DKFNVENQRVIDQSN

-381 NTAAANAAN
+381 NTAAVNAAN

-395 NALAISNYAMS
+395 NALALSNYGMS

-417 WVNTSSENA
+417 WVNTASENA
-426 IARNHNLA
+426 VARNHNLA

-458 LGAFGFEFLKTT
+458 LGRFGFEFLKA

>member
-1 MPHQAG
+1 MATG
-7 HIQTQAPVQT
+7 QTTTQKPVQT

-22 AYTPQQSQQSQ
+22 AYKPQQSLASQ
-33 DVLSLMQKMVSKP
+33 NIMSLMQKMVSKP
-46 TLATGTAITPQAMVE
+46 TLATGTTVIPQAMNVQ
-61 TAPELLATGGVA
+61 TPELLATGGVA

-84 GAPTAIT
+84 GTPTAIS
-91 AGTSPTAQQVGTTGY
+91 AGTAPTAQQVATTGY
-106 NQTAASYAAGQ
+106 GQAASSYTAGQ
-117 VGQAAT
+117 VGQANV
-123 PQAIA
+123 PQAT
-128 AQGALTAPAVAEQ
+128 AQTGTVTAPMTAQQLTAIPTE
-141 LGTVDPSATVQG
+141 ATVAG
-153 QLANLQAD
+153 QLANLQSQVA
-161 VSAGLQPG
+161 AGLQPG
-169 GVMPIWA
+169 GVMPAWA
-176 RTASDLVS
+176 QASADLVEA
-184 SKMAQRGM
+184 KMAQRGM
-192 GQSSMY
+192 SQSSMY

-207 RGALPIAQAD
+207 QGALPIAQAD

-232 QQAAILNAQNYMQM
+232 QQAAITNAQNYMQM
-246 DMANLSNRQQTSLT
+246 DMANLSNKQQSSLT

-294 DGLKANIELQNA
+294 DSLKSGIEIQNA
-306 QRTDAIAQ
+306 QRSDAMSQ

-322 ISAMNVGNEIA
+322 ISAMNVQNQMA
-333 VNEANASRKTAIE
+333 VNEADASRQQAIN
-346 QFNSGLQDSR
+346 QFNSQLKDSR

-371 AQWRRTINTA
+371 AQWRRTVNTA
-381 NTAAANAAN
+381 NTAAVNAAN

-395 NALAISNYAMS
+395 NALAASNYAMS

-426 IARNHNLA
+426 VARNHNMA

-458 LGAFGFEFLKTT
+458 LGKFGFEFLKKK

>member
-1 MPHQAG
+1 MPHIAG
-7 HIQTQAPVQT
+7 HQQTQKPVQT

-22 AYTPQQSQQSQ
+22 AFTPQQSQASQ

-46 TLATGTAITPQAMVE
+46 TLATGTAILPKAMAETP
-61 TAPELLATGGVA
+61 PEILGTTGV
-73 TTTPTATATQA
+73 TPTIPTAAAQLA
-84 GAPTAIT
+84 AAPTGLTPTT
-91 AGTSPTAQQVGTTGY
+91 APTAQQVATTPY
-106 NQTAASYAAGQ
+106 AQTAASYIAGQ
-117 VGQAAT
+117 TGQAAVPQMTAQTGAVTT
-123 PQAIA
+123 PA
-128 AQGALTAPAVAEQ
+128 TAEQ
-141 LGTVDPSATVQG
+141 LSAIPTEATVAG
-153 QLANLQAD
+153 QLGELQAD
-161 VSAGLQPG
+161 VTAGLQPG

-176 RTASDLVS
+176 RTASDLVE

-217 AQTYKDKIFQNLSNR
+217 AQVYRNKIFQNLSNR
-232 QQAAILNAQNYMQM
+232 QQAAILNAQNYMAM
-246 DMANLSNRQQTSLT
+246 DMANLSNSQQASVT

-279 LQFNAANVQQQEQFF
+279 LQFNATNEQQSDQFF
-294 DGLKANIELQNA
+294 SSLKSGIELQNA
-306 QRTDAIAQ
+306 QRTDAMGQ
-314 FNTAEGNK
+314 FSTAESNK
-322 ISAMNVGNEIA
+322 INALNEGNTMAI
-333 VNEANASRKTAIE
+333 NEANAQRQTAIA
-346 QFNSGLQDSR
+346 QFNSGLTDAR
-356 DKFNVENQRVVDQSN
+356 EKFNVDNQRVIDQSN

-381 NTAAANAAN
+381 NTAAVNAAN

-395 NALAISNYAMS
+395 NALALSNYGMS

-426 IARNHNLA
+426 IARNHNMA

-446 NDEAAKGDLLKL
+446 NDEASKSDLLKL
-458 LGAFGFEFLKTT
+458 LGRFGFEFLKA